1 MTTEYMAIVLEM
13 LKVDLG
19 ISTDAYDNRFSQYI
33 DYAVEE
39 ITREG
44 ITLDASAPNDL
55 NLIAMYS
62 AWLWRKRDSGDGMPR
77 MLRYALNNKLI
88 AQKLGDDDV

>member
-1 MTTEYMAIVLEM
+1 MTTENMAIVLEM

-77 MLRYALNNKLI
+77 MLRYALNNKLL

>member
-1 MTTEYMAIVLEM
+1 MTTENMAIVLEM

-19 ISTDAYDNRFSQYI
+19 ISTDTYNNRLGQYI
-33 DYAVEE
+33 DYAAEE

-44 ITLDASAPNDL
+44 IVLDETAPNDL
-55 NLIAMYS
+55 NLIVMYS

>member
-1 MTTEYMAIVLEM
+1 MTTENKAIVLEM

-62 AWLWRKRDSGDGMPR
+62 AWLWRKRDTGYGMPR